1 MLKKDSHV
9 YYYPAEF
16 STRLIR
22 SITGGNKTQ
31 VIEIFNLI
39 HQENIEER
47 SLPFQLLRF
56 LLTDIRNTLLKARF
70 TYTGEITPEIMEID
84 TLLSQDELTFRL
96 CEDISIRL
104 CDFFASK
111 SEKNNLIDSIVTYI
125 RENYKNP
132 ALCLSKISD
141 EFHISESY
149 FSHMFKENMNVNFS
163 VYLEDLR
170 LTEAAHLIEKGESG
184 INEIALEVGYNNQTS
199 FRRAFKKKY
208 GVTPSSFGVQS

>member
-1 MLKKDSHV
+1 MVNEQRLHSMIKIAKFDANDGKRCKPMIQYARKDYV
-9 YYYPAEF
+9 A
-16 STRLIR
+16 L
-22 SITGGNKTQ
+22 
-31 VIEIFNLI
+31 
-39 HQENIEER
+39 
-47 SLPFQLLRF
+47 QLLKSF
-56 LLTDIRNTLLKARF
+56 VVGTIAFFMMLGLWVLYSMDAL
-70 TYTGEITPEIMEID
+70 MEQI
-84 TLLSQDELTFRL
+84 
-96 CEDISIRL
+96 
-104 CDFFASK
+104 
-111 SEKNNLIDSIVTYI
+111 N
-125 RENYKNP
+125 KNP

>member
-1 MLKKDSHV
+1 MHFLHSV
-9 YYYPAEF
+9 
-16 STRLIR
+16 
-22 SITGGNKTQ
+22 
-31 VIEIFNLI
+31 
-39 HQENIEER
+39 
-47 SLPFQLLRF
+47 SLTAYVHHSGWSMHIF
-56 LLTDIRNTLLKARF
+56 LL
-70 TYTGEITPEIMEID
+70 YPETGH
-84 TLLSQDELTFRL
+84 
-96 CEDISIRL
+96 
-104 CDFFASK
+104 
-111 SEKNNLIDSIVTYI
+111 I

-208 GVTPSSFGVQS
+208 GMTPLTFINKLKNTVR